1 MSGGAV
7 VLSTAQLGGDPG
19 SALDLIFTQK
29 TFLNFSIV
37 CHLERLRIFKFI
49 KSWLFLV
56 CLPVLLLNLSLS
68 SWILLQA
75 TRRNQAALSTLCLK
89 ISLARSLSSL
99 GTFSTFHIAAGN
111 NVVKFCHYIRSLSF
125 HFPWYV
131 SHFPETSPEALLKF
145 RFLLC
150 VQVNLACF
158 RIYTS
163 KFFPVFTNW
172 LVRKPLH
179 IFRYLLQYHS
189 TDGTKIYVRYLL
201 LYNTLTQI

>member
-1 MSGGAV
+1 MLSSYLQLNWGEILAV
-7 VLSTAQLGGDPG
+7 PWIWSLLRRHFLILALFAIWRDWEFSNSSSPG
-19 SALDLIFTQK
+19 SCLFTGTSSQ
-29 TFLNFSIV
+29 
-37 CHLERLRIFKFI
+37 FI
-49 KSWLFLV
+49 SV
-56 CLPVLLLNLSLS
+56 LLNLTTSNKKEPS
-68 SWILLQA
+68 S
-75 TRRNQAALSTLCLK
+75 TFNTLLK